1 MPIPNRDAVALS
13 ARTWARCSLMR
24 RIVRKMRRWSPP
36 SVTGAGSSSGPSRS
50 QPRWRQGLPHRLKKR
65 CRKPGS
71 ACLSG
76 HGPCR
81 RRHGALSGWIK
92 SLCCLAIPRWLCA
105 SGCARTVSRWR
116 PMATNRKIISA
127 PCYSWRHGCAK
138 RSRMRCLP
146 SCWLLAPAAVV
157 RAFPERLCRPCRPPL
172 LSGAGSAGA
181 GDSGAVAGE
190 SADRRGAKTA
200 LSLTLRRAGIRRG
213 FILPLSSLSPA
224 LIAFASKVIP
234 YHNKP
239 MFSEPRRD

>member
-1 MPIPNRDAVALS
+1 MMPIPNRDAVALS
-13 ARTWARCSLMR
+13 ARTLGALFSSMR
-24 RIVRKMRRWSPP
+24 RIARKLRRWSPP
-36 SVTGAGSSSGPSRS
+36 SRTGAGSSSGPSRS

-81 RRHGALSGWIK
+81 RRPGALSGWIK

-138 RSRMRCLP
+138 RSRMRCSL
-146 SCWLLAPAAVV
+146 SCWPGTC
-157 RAFPERLCRPCRPPL
+157 CRGPGV
-172 LSGAGSAGA
+172 S
-181 GDSGAVAGE
+181 
-190 SADRRGAKTA
+190 
-200 LSLTLRRAGIRRG
+200 
-213 FILPLSSLSPA
+213 
-224 LIAFASKVIP
+224 
-234 YHNKP
+234 
-239 MFSEPRRD
+239 

>member
-13 ARTWARCSLMR
+13 ARTLGALFSYAPNSAEIAPLVAAFQDGSWQQQWPFPVAAPLASGFAASAEETLPEAWQRLFIGPWALPA
-24 RIVRKMRRWSPP
+24 PP
-36 SVTGAGSSSGPSRS
+36 
-50 QPRWRQGLPHRLKKR
+50 W
-65 CRKPGS
+65 
-71 ACLSG
+71 
-76 HGPCR
+76 
-81 RRHGALSGWIK
+81 ALSGWIK

-116 PMATNRKIISA
+116 PMATNRKIIRHRATPGGMVVRNGAGCVVRSA
-127 PCYSWRHGCAK
+127 AG
-138 RSRMRCLP
+138 
-146 SCWLLAPAAVV
+146 LAPAAVV

-213 FILPLSSLSPA
+213 FILPLPSISPA